1 MMLLGLTPPIKALI
15 LDMDGVLWR
24 GNQALI
30 DFPETFRKIR
40 ELGLDFVL
48 VTNNSTLSRET
59 FLDKFSRYGISLAP
73 HQVVNSALATAY
85 LLKKRFPEGGPVYVV
100 GEKGLISSLEEQGFT
115 LSEEN
120 VIAVVAGIDRQLTYQ
135 KIATAMH
142 LIRGGALFIGT
153 NPDRTYPMP
162 GRLIPGAG
170 TVLAAIEA
178 ATDTKPLIVGKPAL
192 TMLEM
197 AMENLGVL
205 PAQTLVVGDR
215 LDTDIAGG
223 QAAGCRTALVLSGVT
238 TLEQARSWSPPPDII
253 CENLAALF

>member
-1 MMLLGLTPPIKALI
+1 MALFDLTPPIKALI

-24 GNQALI
+24 GNQALVNL
-30 DFPETFRKIR
+30 PETFQKFRDF
-40 ELGLDFVL
+40 GLDFVL

-59 FLDKFSRYGISLAP
+59 FLEKLSGYGVDLAP
-73 HQVVNSALATAY
+73 YQVINSALATAY
-85 LLKKRFPEGGPVYVV
+85 LLKKRFPQGGAVYVV
-100 GEKGLISSLEEQGFT
+100 GEKGLLSSLEEQGFT
-115 LSEEN
+115 FSEEN
-120 VIAVVAGIDRQLTYQ
+120 VIAVIAGIDRQLTYQ

-142 LIRGGALFIGT
+142 LIRGGALFVGT

-162 GRLIPGAG
+162 DRLIPGAG

-178 ATDTKPLIVGKPAL
+178 ATDTKPVIVGKPAL
-192 TMLEM
+192 TMLQM
-197 AMENLGVL
+197 AMEKLGSP

-238 TLEQARSWSPPPDII
+238 TLEQAKSWSPAPDII
-253 CENLAALF
+253 CDNLSKLF